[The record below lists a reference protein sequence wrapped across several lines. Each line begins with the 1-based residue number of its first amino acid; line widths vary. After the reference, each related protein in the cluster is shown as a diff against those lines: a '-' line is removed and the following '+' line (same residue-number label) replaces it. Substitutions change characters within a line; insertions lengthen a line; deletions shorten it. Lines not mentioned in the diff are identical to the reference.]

1 MRNTFT
7 ILYYFYLI
15 CVLMFSKEFGVR
27 RQRSHTS
34 VQLERLQR
42 NMIKS
47 ANVRHV
53 KWELTPVTLTGTL
66 IARYYLF

>member
-1 MRNTFT
+1 
-7 ILYYFYLI
+7 
-15 CVLMFSKEFGVR
+15 MFSKEFGVR

-53 KWELTPVTLTGTL
+53 KWELTPVTLTGNSIT
-66 IARYYLF
+66 RYYLF